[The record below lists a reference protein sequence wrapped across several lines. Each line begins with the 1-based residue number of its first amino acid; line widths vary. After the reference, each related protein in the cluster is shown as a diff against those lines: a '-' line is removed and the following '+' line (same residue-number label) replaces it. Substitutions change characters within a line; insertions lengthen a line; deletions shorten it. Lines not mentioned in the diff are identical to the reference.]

1 MIQFTHVS
9 KAFDNTYKA
18 LSDVSFFVDKGEF
31 VFLTGESGAGKTTL
45 LKHIYMDEFPSSGQ
59 IFVCG
64 FDAKDVKNK
73 TRQLSGLRRKLGI
86 VFQDFKLLNDRNVY
100 DNVAFVLRVTG
111 NKEKEIKRKVFE
123 VLALTGLSHKC
134 FNYPNQL
141 SGGEQ
146 QRVCIARAIVND
158 PWVLLADEPTGNL
171 DVNVSQEI
179 FKLLQKIN
187 SWGTTIIMSTH
198 DLQLIRPYHYRTIEL
213 HQGLLIKGADSTLK
227 PKVIGG
233 YN

>member
-1 MIQFTHVS
+1 MIQFSHVT
-9 KAFDNTYKA
+9 KIYDNTCKA
-18 LSDVSFFVDKGEF
+18 LGDVSFFVDKAEF
-31 VFLTGESGAGKTTL
+31 VFLTGKSGAGKTTL
-45 LKHIYMDEFPSSGQ
+45 LKHIYMEEFPSSGQ

-64 FDAKDVKNK
+64 YDSKNVKNN
-73 TRQLSGLRRKLGI
+73 TNEIPFLRRKLGI
-86 VFQDFKLLNDRNVY
+86 VFQDFKLLSDRNVY

-111 NKEKEIKRKVFE
+111 KREKEIKRKVFE

-134 FNYPNQL
+134 LNYPHQL

-171 DVNVSQEI
+171 DFSVSQEI
-179 FKLLQKIN
+179 FQLLQKIN

-198 DLQLIRPYHYRTIEL
+198 DLQLIKPYHYRTIEL
-213 HQGLLIKGADSTLK
+213 HQGIIVKGGDSTLK
-227 PKVIGG
+227 PKVNGG
-233 YN
+233 QS

>member
-9 KAFDNTYKA
+9 KIFDNSYKA
-18 LSDVSFFVDKGEF
+18 LNDVSFFVDKGEF

-64 FDAKDVKNK
+64 FDAKDVKCK
-73 TRQLSGLRRKLGI
+73 TRKIPGLRRKLGI
-86 VFQDFKLLNDRNVY
+86 VFQDFKLLNDRNVF
-100 DNVAFVLRVTG
+100 DNVAFVLRVTAK
-111 NKEKEIKRKVFE
+111 KEKEIKRKVFE

-171 DVNVSQEI
+171 DFYVSQEI
-179 FKLLQKIN
+179 FRLLQKIN

-198 DLQLIRPYHYRTIEL
+198 DLQLIKPYHYRTIEL

-227 PKVIGG
+227 PKVIGRQ
-233 YN
+233 N

>member
-1 MIQFTHVS
+1 MYGKS
-9 KAFDNTYKA
+9 CNA
-18 LSDVSFFVDKGEF
+18 LNDLSFFVDKAEF
-31 VFLTGESGAGKTTL
+31 VFLIGESGAGKTTL
-45 LKHIYMDEFPSSGQ
+45 LKHIYMEEFPSSGQ

-64 FDAKDVKNK
+64 FESSKCHQKK
-73 TRQLSGLRRKLGI
+73 HHLPFLRRKLGI
-86 VFQDFKLLNDRNVY
+86 IFQDFKLLNDRTVY

-111 NKEKEIKRKVFE
+111 KREKEIKRKVFE

-134 FNYPNQL
+134 FNYPHQL

-158 PWVLLADEPTGNL
+158 PWILLADEPTGNL
-171 DVNVSQEI
+171 DINVSHEI
-179 FKLLQKIN
+179 FSLLQTIN
-187 SWGTTIIMSTH
+187 SWGTTVIMSTH

-213 HQGLLIKGADSTLK
+213 HQGMMIRGGDSTLK

-233 YN
+233 IH